1 MFGGQCP
8 PLHKLRVFA
17 PPPSAPH
24 NNLPHAMRRLALAL
38 ALAAA
43 ALAAVDGR
51 FIVEKGGVRINLP
64 ASARTKGPFAMS
76 LANFGAPLYGGSL
89 M

>member
-1 MFGGQCP
+1 MR
-8 PLHKLRVFA
+8 PLA
-17 PPPSAPH
+17 
-24 NNLPHAMRRLALAL
+24 LAALLAL
-38 ALAAA
+38 ALAASPA
-43 ALAAVDGR
+43 ASR

-64 ASARTKGPFAMS
+64 ASARSKGPFAMS

>member
-1 MFGGQCP
+1 
-8 PLHKLRVFA
+8 
-17 PPPSAPH
+17 
-24 NNLPHAMRRLALAL
+24 MRPALALLALAL
-38 ALAAA
+38 ALASTPSAA
-43 ALAAVDGR
+43 R

-64 ASARTKGPFAMS
+64 ASARGKGPFAMS

>member
-1 MFGGQCP
+1 MR
-8 PLHKLRVFA
+8 PL
-17 PPPSAPH
+17 S
-24 NNLPHAMRRLALAL
+24 LALAL
-38 ALAAA
+38 VAASSLLAA
-43 ALAAVDGR
+43 DGR

-64 ASARTKGPFAMS
+64 SAARSKGPFAMS

>member
-1 MFGGQCP
+1 
-8 PLHKLRVFA
+8 
-17 PPPSAPH
+17 
-24 NNLPHAMRRLALAL
+24 MRALAL
-38 ALAAA
+38 VVALASLCAA
-43 ALAAVDGR
+43 PTRAR

-64 ASARTKGPFAMS
+64 ASARSKGPLAMS

>member
-1 MFGGQCP
+1 
-8 PLHKLRVFA
+8 
-17 PPPSAPH
+17 
-24 NNLPHAMRRLALAL
+24 MRGLTLAL
-38 ALAAA
+38 ALAALASA
-43 ALAAVDGR
+43 ASGR

>member
-1 MFGGQCP
+1 MR
-8 PLHKLRVFA
+8 PLL
-17 PPPSAPH
+17 
-24 NNLPHAMRRLALAL
+24 LII

-43 ALAAVDGR
+43 CGVASAR

-64 ASARTKGPFAMS
+64 ASARSKGPFAMS

>member
-1 MFGGQCP
+1 
-8 PLHKLRVFA
+8 
-17 PPPSAPH
+17 
-24 NNLPHAMRRLALAL
+24 MRPALARLALAL
-38 ALAAA
+38 ALASTRPAA
-43 ALAAVDGR
+43 AR

-64 ASARTKGPFAMS
+64 ASARGKGPFAMS